1 MSIHTIGECF
11 YQIRNGANIKQGVVD
26 GGYPITR
33 IETTANDKFNRDRM
47 GYAGITD
54 IKKYESYVLED
65 GDLLMSHI
73 NSVQYLGRTV
83 LYEKQGDEKIIH
95 GMNLLDMKANRD
107 ILKPAYAR
115 YYFYSRPFREQVGK
129 ITKKSVNQA
138 SFAVADLKKIKIK
151 VPDLAVQEEVVEILN
166 RLNCVIEERQQELQK
181 MDELIRARF
190 IELFGD
196 PLIEDDRYPRVPLGS
211 LAEVGSS
218 KRIFEKEY
226 VSEGIPFY
234 RTKEIVELSKGN
246 RITTEL
252 FITKERYDEIRSEY
266 GVPQK
271 GDLLISAVG
280 TIGVIWIVD
289 GKNDF
294 YFKDGNLLRVSATE
308 KFVPEYLKHLLEA
321 LISAYKSEMSSGT
334 AYAALTIS
342 ALKEM
347 MVYDVPHAEQ
357 EQFAAFV
364 EQTDKSKLLSGC
376 RLFHSWAPENRDK
389 PKHVGVPRR
398 RTKVLRGCRR
408 QQ

>member
-1 MSIHTIGECF
+1 MEKIRLGDAFSF
-11 YQIRNGANIKQGVVD
+11 IRNGANIKQGLD
-26 GGYPITR
+26 DSGYPITR
-33 IETTANDKFNRDRM
+33 IETISDRTVNREKM

-54 IKKYESYVLED
+54 VSKYDDYILQD
-65 GDLLMSHI
+65 GDILMSHI
-73 NSVQYLGRTV
+73 NSEKHLGKTAI
-83 LYEKQGDEKIIH
+83 YKKQKDEKIIH
-95 GMNLLDMKANRD
+95 GMNLLCLRPDNSQ
-107 ILKPAYAR
+107 ILPEYAF
-115 YYFYSRPFREQVGK
+115 YFLSSNDFLRQIPN

-138 SFAVADLKKIKIK
+138 SFTVTALKKLSFAKRGIDEQKKIVCELDK
-151 VPDLAVQEEVVEILN
+151 VTDLIDK
-166 RLNCVIEERQQELQK
+166 RKQQLEKL
-181 MDELIRARF
+181 DELVKSRF

-357 EQFAAFV
+357 NQFAAFV
-364 EQTDKSKLLSGC
+364 KQVDKSKFEIKQSLEKLELLKKALMQKYFG
-376 RLFHSWAPENRDK
+376 
-389 PKHVGVPRR
+389 
-398 RTKVLRGCRR
+398 
-408 QQ
+408 